1 MFQRDSHA
9 TSKLAAL
16 KGNLYLDIARE
27 SPKVILPNAR
37 HDIHGKNVK
46 SRKECMLA
54 AAAQFVSADKS
65 LQRLGETSKI
75 DSPLY
80 LGKASLQL
88 AQGNLDEAL
97 KTFNGILKNHSR
109 NVFALMG
116 RARILH
122 VKRHYAE
129 ALRTYQDVLRVSP
142 RLTPD
147 PRIGIGLCFWQ
158 LNCPVEAKAAW
169 ERSAA
174 LVSVSCCSEHLLNL
188 L

>member
-1 MFQRDSHA
+1 
-9 TSKLAAL
+9 
-16 KGNLYLDIARE
+16 
-27 SPKVILPNAR
+27 
-37 HDIHGKNVK
+37 
-46 SRKECMLA
+46 MLA

-65 LQRLGETSKI
+65 LQSIGEHSKI
-75 DSPLY
+75 NSPLY

-97 KTFNGILKNHSR
+97 KTFNGILRNHTR

-116 RARILH
+116 KARILH

-129 ALRTYQDVLRVSP
+129 ALRAYQDVLRISP
-142 RLTPD
+142 RLKPD

-158 LNCPVEAKAAW
+158 LNCPIEAKAAW

-174 LVSVSCCSEHLLNL
+174 LVSSLILLEIML
-188 L
+188 I